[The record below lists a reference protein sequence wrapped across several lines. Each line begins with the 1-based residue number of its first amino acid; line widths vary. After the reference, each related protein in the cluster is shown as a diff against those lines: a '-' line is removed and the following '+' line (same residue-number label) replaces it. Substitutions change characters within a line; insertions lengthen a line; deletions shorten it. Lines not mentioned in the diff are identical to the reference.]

1 MRFILFYSYRFSEI
15 ARLIDIIAL
24 FNGNIIGEE
33 LLQSIKKNRREMLDW
48 TINADNVIGVDLSLR
63 VSQDDSFTATSADF
77 VETTNRFVEEP
88 VIENVKDFKE
98 SLIDE
103 RNRAMF

>member
-1 MRFILFYSYRFSEI
+1 
-15 ARLIDIIAL
+15 
-24 FNGNIIGEE
+24 
-33 LLQSIKKNRREMLDW
+33 MLDW
-48 TINADNVIGVDLSLR
+48 TINVDNIIGVDLSLR

-77 VETTNRFVEEP
+77 VETANRFVEEP